1 MTGEAGEVF
10 NCNVYWT
17 VERVQSSELLLR
29 VPCTVLCF
37 GRNAFDGFGARV
49 LNPTFNYQLIMENAS
64 FPLETVETVVFF
76 VAQSLSAIERTFYKL
91 PGSAII
97 ERYVRSSHQ
106 NDPGRTFLEL
116 IILFLVI
123 INLLQSRTRPDRNNG
138 KSFLELTDQ
147 VWQLFSLY
155 RECVY

>member
-1 MTGEAGEVF
+1 M
-10 NCNVYWT
+10 
-17 VERVQSSELLLR
+17 
-29 VPCTVLCF
+29 F
-37 GRNAFDGFGARV
+37 GRNAFGARV

-147 VWQLFSLY
+147 VWP
-155 RECVY
+155 